1 MLCIIPHKFH
11 WKFYRSFSAEQTET
25 FWAWPL
31 PAHLNTPT
39 QSAMQHGLCS
49 SPCYVTA
56 LAQIKQLPVQAVH
69 TEQACCSH
77 GFCILKRPVAMP
89 LLAAIIC
96 MAGGCCR
103 LTPRPSPP
111 SAGAAH
117 AHATV
122 MCVVT
127 PHAAHV
133 RSRAPHVPLPAVMHI
148 LCHAACQ
155 HTCCLGAALLQRTS
169 PHKLDTAH
177 AHAAVMLP
185 MLQSYPHAVCCLLT
199 VLWWGS
205 PHCQTPQAPLLTG
218 RSPCCACCAEPPPP
232 PGSC

>member
-1 MLCIIPHKFH
+1 VEGPVTFH
-11 WKFYRSFSAEQTET
+11 LTFCFEPLAEQTET

-49 SPCYVTA
+49 APCYATV

-77 GFCILKRPVAMP
+77 GFCILKRPLAMP
-89 LLAAIIC
+89 LLAAIICMAGGCCRLMPRPLTPICRRSRAHGNALLAAIIC

-148 LCHAACQ
+148 LCHAARS
-155 HTCCLGAALLQRTS
+155 HAHPVPCCLPAYMLPWGGAAATHLS
-169 PHKLDTAH
+169 P
-177 AHAAVMLP
+177 
-185 MLQSYPHAVCCLLT
+185 
-199 VLWWGS
+199 
-205 PHCQTPQAPLLTG
+205 QT
-218 RSPCCACCAEPPPP
+218 
-232 PGSC
+232 

>member
-1 MLCIIPHKFH
+1 MGYMLSPLLRHCA
-11 WKFYRSFSAEQTET
+11 SNQTAASASCAHRAVMLLPRPLHSQT
-25 FWAWPL
+25 
-31 PAHLNTPT
+31 
-39 QSAMQHGLCS
+39 
-49 SPCYVTA
+49 
-56 LAQIKQLPVQAVH
+56 PVGNA
-69 TEQACCSH
+69 
-77 GFCILKRPVAMP
+77 

-103 LTPRPSPP
+103 LMPRPSPP

-133 RSRAPHVPLPAVMHI
+133 RSRAPHVPLPTVMHI

-155 HTCCLGAALLQRTS
+155 HTCCLGAVLLQRTS

-205 PHCQTPQAPLLTG
+205 PHCQTPQAPRLTG